1 MRRLLKSVIISGD
14 LESITQMS
22 TYMGTLQCSSQVV
35 VLHINTKNFDRL
47 VVKKNPRTQELFR
60 DMTYK
65 RVTDMVG

>member
-1 MRRLLKSVIISGD
+1 
-14 LESITQMS
+14 
-22 TYMGTLQCSSQVV
+22 MGTLQCSSQVV